1 MSSKEI
7 ERYLLIDEIVDTA
20 ALEEFCGARTM
31 EKCRRKLQEFSDS
44 TLILIRAAAEWD
56 HDAGHPKSRYH
67 RAIFMKNAIIEI
79 KEDALREVMFFCPRL
94 AFKVHLIGVM
104 QITAGLHLL
113 DGYDE
118 STDFI
123 CLRGEELALATALV
137 NVTAAVSE
145 YTNQDQL
152 VTKQH
157 QDRKA
162 LLLGDLEL
170 QGLITGNHQRADDI
184 ITMIR
189 ERRTS
194 DVGAIRE
201 YLSDGTVLSTG
212 VL

>member
-44 TLILIRAAAEWD
+44 TLMLIRAAAEWN

-79 KEDALREVMFFCPRL
+79 KESALREVMFFCPRL
-94 AFKVHLIGVM
+94 AFNVHLIGVM
-104 QITAGLHLL
+104 QITAGLHLH

-118 STDFI
+118 PTDFAF
-123 CLRGEELALATALV
+123 LRGEELAVATALV

-145 YTNQDQL
+145 YTTQDQL
-152 VTKQH
+152 VTKNYQG
-157 QDRKA
+157 RTA
-162 LLLGDLEL
+162 LFLSDIEL
-170 QGLITGNHQRADDI
+170 QGLITSSYQQSDAI
-184 ITMIR
+184 ITVIR
-189 ERRTS
+189 ERGSS
-194 DVGAIRE
+194 DVGTIRE
-201 YLSDGTVLSTG
+201 YLSNGTALSTG